1 VRFAVARQQGLTE
14 EMAAQV
20 DEGWEAS
27 SLAPRYQ
34 RTVMLADAFLGA
46 GGPPSPDQQAALR
59 SEFSD
64 AELVELGI
72 GLALFHGFSKMLIAL
87 GLEPENMDT
96 TVLPTPGSQPR

>member
-1 VRFAVARQQGLTE
+1 VRFAVARQEGLTE
-14 EMAAQV
+14 ELAAQV
-20 DEGWEAS
+20 EDGWEGS
-27 SLAPRYQ
+27 GLAPRY
-34 RTVMLADAFLGA
+34 RRALMLADAFLGA
-46 GGPPSPDQQAALR
+46 AGPPPGDQRAELR

-87 GLEPENMDT
+87 GLEPEHMDT